1 MTHLAGGV
9 LGNVCGVHKGCHVR
23 HHAICRHSCE
33 KSRRAG
39 ACISSGVNQA
49 QLTSRRGARP
59 DVREKG
65 VCNALHGF
73 GLLQTRMILEILTRE
88 VLCNVFDGAGPFPFF

>member
-1 MTHLAGGV
+1 MLSEEDLQYVMAE
-9 LGNVCGVHKGCHVR
+9 GC
-23 HHAICRHSCE
+23 
-33 KSRRAG
+33 RAAQG
-39 ACISSGVNQA
+39 ACWCLHQHGTNQA
-49 QLTSRRGARP
+49 QLTSRHGARP

-88 VLCNVFDGAGPFPFF
+88 ALCNVFDGAGPFPFF